1 MKRQPIEWERI
12 FANDVTNQG
21 LVIKIY
27 KQLIQLTTKEKKK
40 VNPLKNGQKT
50 YIDISPKKIYK
61 LGTLGTWKNAITSY
75 EKNANENY
83 NKVPPHTSQHDHH

>member
-27 KQLIQLTTKEKKK
+27 KQLIQLTTKEKKS
-40 VNPLKNGQKT
+40 T
-50 YIDISPKKIYK
+50 
-61 LGTLGTWKNAITSY
+61 
-75 EKNANENY
+75 
-83 NKVPPHTSQHDHH
+83 H